1 MAATLIDG
9 ERIAQEVRAQVK
21 AGVDGLL
28 ARGVRPG
35 LAVVLVGDDPG
46 SISYVRGKTRA
57 CDEVGIDSETVRRPA
72 DLSQEALF
80 GLLADLNADR
90 RFHGILVQQPLPE
103 QLDSD
108 AVIRAVSTEKDVDG
122 LHPSNAGLLLHGD
135 PRFVPAT
142 PAGVQELL
150 LRSGHDPSGCRVVI
164 VGRSNLVG
172 KPLAALLVQKARGA
186 NATVTVCHTGT
197 RDLSAVTREA
207 EILIAAIG
215 LPQFITAEMVS
226 EGAVVV
232 DVGVNRVEDASRRRG
247 YRLVGDVDFEAVAA
261 KAAAITP
268 VPGGVGPMTVAMLLA
283 NTLKAA
289 ELLSPPPARSA
300 PEQATGPGRGGYGA
314 RSA

>member
-1 MAATLIDG
+1 MTATLIDG
-9 ERIAQEVRAQVK
+9 ETIAHEVRAQVR
-21 AGVDGLL
+21 ADVDLL
-28 ARGVRPG
+28 LRRGVRPG

-57 CDEVGIDSETVRRPA
+57 CTEVGIESETIRRPE
-72 DLSQEALF
+72 DFSEQALF
-80 GLLADLNADR
+80 GLLEDLNADA
-90 RFHGILVQQPLPE
+90 RFHGILVQQPLPA

-108 AVIRAVSTEKDVDG
+108 AVIRAVSTDKDVDG

-150 LRSGHDPSGCRVVI
+150 LRSGHDPSGRRVVI

-197 RDLSAVTREA
+197 RDLGAVTRDA

-215 LPQFITAEMVS
+215 LPQFITADMVS
-226 EGAVVV
+226 EGAVVI
-232 DVGVNRVEDASRRRG
+232 DVGVNRIEDASRRRG
-247 YRLVGDVDFEAVAA
+247 YRLVGDVDFEAVSE

-283 NTLKAA
+283 NTVRAA
-289 ELLSPPPARSA
+289 ALLSA
-300 PEQATGPGRGGYGA
+300 P
-314 RSA
+314 S

>member
-1 MAATLIDG
+1 MTTVIDG
-9 ERIAQEVRAQVK
+9 ESIAHEVRAEVR
-21 AGVDGLL
+21 AGVESLV

-46 SISYVRGKTRA
+46 SVSYVRGKTRA
-57 CDEVGIDSETVRRPA
+57 CAEVGIDSETIRQPA

-80 GLLADLNADR
+80 RLLEDLNADP
-90 RFHGILVQQPLPE
+90 RFHGILVQQPLPP

-108 AVIRAVSTEKDVDG
+108 AVIRAVSTDKDVDG

-150 LRSGHDPSGCRVVI
+150 LRSGHDPSGRRVVI

-197 RDLSAVTREA
+197 RDLAALTCEA
-207 EILIAAIG
+207 EILVAAIG
-215 LPQFITAEMVS
+215 LPRFITEEMVS
-226 EGAVVV
+226 AGAVVV

-247 YRLVGDVDFEAVAA
+247 YRLVGDVDFDAVAP

-289 ELLSPPPARSA
+289 ELLLSAR
-300 PEQATGPGRGGYGA
+300 
-314 RSA
+314 